1 MRPLVVFVLAALFVA
16 GCSTPT
22 EPPSPPP
29 AATPGPALEPTPT
42 VESAPP
48 TRADTPVPLPPP
60 EAISFPDP
68 HAYAWAPAVSG
79 LYLPVDIQNA
89 GDGSG
94 RLFVVERPGR
104 IRIVSDGSLFQQPF
118 LDITD
123 RIRSNGSE
131 QGLLGLAFHP
141 DYGT

>member
-1 MRPLVVFVLAALFVA
+1 MGA
-16 GCSTPT
+16 G
-22 EPPSPPP
+22 
-29 AATPGPALEPTPT
+29 G
-42 VESAPP
+42 
-48 TRADTPVPLPPP
+48 
-60 EAISFPDP
+60 
-68 HAYAWAPAVSG
+68 SG

-89 GDGSG
+89 GDGTG

-104 IRIVSDGSLFQQPF
+104 IRIAINGMLFQEPF

-141 DYGT
+141 DYETNGFFYVNYTDRSATRSSRFYGP